1 MGFAVSAN
9 AKPGTTITKVTVD
22 PKPDPSGGDDGD
34 GMDTWLIVFII
45 LCIMLGLLALGFVI
59 YCCLKKARAQ
69 AENDTAKKVAYYQ
82 GDKASGETQ
91 SLARD

>member
-1 MGFAVSAN
+1 MFNYDTETMGFAVSAN

-45 LCIMLGLLALGFVI
+45 LCIMIGLVALGFVI
-59 YCCLKKARAQ
+59 YCCLKKARA
-69 AENDTAKKVAYYQ
+69 
-82 GDKASGETQ
+82 
-91 SLARD
+91 